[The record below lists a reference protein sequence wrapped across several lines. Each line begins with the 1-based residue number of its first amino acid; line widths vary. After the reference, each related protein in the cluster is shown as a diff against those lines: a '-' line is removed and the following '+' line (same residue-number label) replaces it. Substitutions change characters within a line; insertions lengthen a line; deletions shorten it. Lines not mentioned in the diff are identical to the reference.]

1 MMFLFGGIP
10 EIYHARFLSRAR
22 REIDNAEFTSLP
34 LYEKNGTYSI
44 DREYC
49 EELVNTLTAY
59 SENHQWCLDEGL
71 GVVLLQRDWEK
82 ESCELFFWPFALCES
97 IKLSKPLYRR
107 GEAAKQVANI
117 YAASAISAAKR
128 LRKGIG
134 ALTTEFSTRLR
145 RTPLLLPIRR
155 FGSDHLVTLLSST
168 GEAIKGDHVP
178 SDVIKDACL
187 DFERKHP
194 YAKAGMRQG
203 RFENL
208 AGVEFVAPGR
218 ADHHGR
224 RALKVGN
231 GHNEACYLNARLR
244 LGGAF
249 ADGFH
254 YDCTRQRRAY
264 SGIFGN
270 CHDAEASYTGRPH
283 LNVYPN
289 DFIR

>member
-1 MMFLFGGIP
+1 MFSIR
-10 EIYHARFLSRAR
+10 YARHHVYDIEQRRTAR
-22 REIDNAEFTSLP
+22 RIFVDGLRLKYLHATTP
-34 LYEKNGTYSI
+34 LATGGGKQSAQQ
-44 DREYC
+44 
-49 EELVNTLTAY
+49 ELAHAATRAT
-59 SENHQWCLDEGL
+59 H
-71 GVVLLQRDWEK
+71 K
-82 ESCELFFWPFALCES
+82 
-97 IKLSKPLYRR
+97 R